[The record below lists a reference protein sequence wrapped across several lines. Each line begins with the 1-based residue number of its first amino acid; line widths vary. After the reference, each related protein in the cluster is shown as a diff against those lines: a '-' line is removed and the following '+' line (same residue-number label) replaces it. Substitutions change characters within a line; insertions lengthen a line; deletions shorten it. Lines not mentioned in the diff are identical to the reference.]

1 MKAVRIFYD
10 KTVLPD
16 GAIVRMTIWQ
26 LPRSTQER
34 PHGLKFTLFYGGP
47 DGRIVGYG
55 NESGKGDHKH
65 IRDVETRYKFIDVE
79 TMVANFLADVER
91 IRNEHDE

>member
-16 GAIVRMTIWQ
+16 GAVVEMTIWQ

-34 PHGLKFTLFYGGP
+34 PHGLKFSLFYGGP
-47 DGRIVGYG
+47 DGRIVGYD

-65 IRDVETRYKFIDVE
+65 IRDVETRYKFIDAE
-79 TMVANFLADVER
+79 TMVADFLADVER
-91 IRNEHDE
+91 IRNEHNE